1 MNCIVKSREAQM
13 KRGPD
18 SLSQLKS
25 EAYRDIN
32 TDDAGDVNADGADTG
47 W

>member
-1 MNCIVKSREAQM
+1 
-13 KRGPD
+13 
-18 SLSQLKS
+18 LY

-32 TDDAGDVNADGADTG
+32 TDDAGDVNADSAATG